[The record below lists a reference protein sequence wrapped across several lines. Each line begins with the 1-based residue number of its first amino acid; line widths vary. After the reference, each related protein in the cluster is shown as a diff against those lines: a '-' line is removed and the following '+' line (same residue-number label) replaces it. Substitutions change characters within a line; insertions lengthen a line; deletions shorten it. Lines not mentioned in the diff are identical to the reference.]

1 MTANKKDYKTLVLP
15 PKYQPKKTDKYMSD
29 EHKAYF
35 YQLLMAEKKE
45 LEDEI
50 AEAAVQPNLG
60 QKMDAVGAMDEG
72 DVATLSLDADL
83 SIKIQERS
91 AHMLNS
97 VIKALE
103 RLEDG
108 SYGYSV
114 ISGDEIGLKRLMARP
129 TAAVTVEEKEAAE
142 K

>member
-1 MTANKKDYKTLVLP
+1 MTTKKDYKTLVLP
-15 PKYQPKKTDKYMSD
+15 PKYVPKKTDEYMCA

-35 YQLLMAEKKE
+35 YQILMAEKKE
-45 LEDEI
+45 FEDEI
-50 AEAAVQPNLG
+50 ARMVEQPGLS
-60 QKMDAVGAMDEG
+60 QKMDAIGAMDEG
-72 DVATLSLDADL
+72 DVATLSIDADMG
-83 SIKIQERS
+83 IKIQERS
-91 AHMLNS
+91 SHQLNS
-97 VIKALE
+97 IIKALE

-129 TAAVTVEEKEAAE
+129 TAVVTVEEKEEAE